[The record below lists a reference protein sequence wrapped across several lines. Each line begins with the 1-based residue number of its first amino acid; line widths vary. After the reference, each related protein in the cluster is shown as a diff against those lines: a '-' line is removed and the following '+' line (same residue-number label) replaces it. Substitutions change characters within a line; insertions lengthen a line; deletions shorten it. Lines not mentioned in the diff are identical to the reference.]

1 MRRSSLIAAVALASA
16 TPLAPLVH
24 AQPVVVPASPG
35 ARTSGS
41 SAADTLR
48 PFGTLRDQAFK
59 QQKWLELRMERTLPA
74 LMRRAGVD
82 MWVVP
87 MREYAEDPLFTA
99 ITSPTTF
106 SARRRTIYV
115 FFDKGAAG
123 IEKLALGGTSQG
135 NVYKAVRSMKP
146 VAAPPAGGRTVDRT
160 AELWG
165 DEQWSVLKQVIE
177 ERQPKKIAINTSR
190 TFAFA
195 DGLSSGE
202 RDGMQQALGAQWV
215 SRLVP
220 AEALAVDLIA
230 TRQPEEEVEFT
241 NLNRVAWQIIE
252 EAFSNKVITPGVT
265 HAEDVVWWMRQRLS
279 DLGLSTWF
287 QPSVEVQRQFGS
299 PELVGLNPVILKGDV
314 LHCDFGVTA
323 MGLNT
328 DTQHMAYVLRD
339 GETDVPAGLKKAL
352 LNSNRLQ
359 DITVEELKPGRT
371 GNQVLSSALSRMK
384 AAGIDGTV
392 YSHPI
397 GLHGH
402 GAGALIGLWDYQDGV
417 PGRGDHTIV
426 PGMWYS
432 IELQATTPV
441 PEWNNQQVRSMQEE
455 DVMIGTDGK
464 VKWGFKRQTQFHL
477 VKPDAAKVRGE

>member
-1 MRRSSLIAAVALASA
+1 MVSA
-16 TPLAPLVH
+16 TQ
-24 AQPVVVPASPG
+24 AQPVVVPATPG

-41 SAADTLR
+41 PAADTLR

-59 QQKWLELRMERTLPA
+59 QQRWLELRMERTLPM
-74 LMRRAGVD
+74 LMRREGVD

-106 SARRRTIYV
+106 AARRRTIYV
-115 FFDKGAAG
+115 FFDRGAAAG
-123 IEKLALGGTSQG
+123 VERLALGGSSQG
-135 NVYKAVRSMKP
+135 NVFKAVRSMKP
-146 VAAPPAGGRTVDRT
+146 VPAPAAGSGTTART

-165 DEQWSVLKQVIE
+165 DEQWTVLKQVIE
-177 ERQPKKIAINTSR
+177 ERQPKRIAVNTSR

-202 RDGMQQALGAQWV
+202 RDGMLQALGPAWTAKI
-215 SRLVP
+215 VP
-220 AEALAVDLIA
+220 AEGMAVDLIA
-230 TRQPEEEVEFT
+230 SRQPEEEAEFT
-241 NLNRVAWQIIE
+241 NLNRVAWDIIQ
-252 EAFSNKVITPGVT
+252 EAFSAKVITPGLT
-265 HAEDVVWWMRQRLS
+265 RTEDVVWWMRQRLN

-287 QPSVEVQRQFGS
+287 QPSIEVQRQFGTG
-299 PELVGLNPVILKGDV
+299 ELVGVNPVIMKGDV

-339 GETDVPAGLKKAL
+339 GETDAPAGLKKAL
-352 LNSNRLQ
+352 LMSNKLQ
-359 DITVEELKPGRT
+359 DITVEELKPGRS
-371 GNQVLSSALSRMK
+371 GNDVLARSLARMK
-384 AAGIDGTV
+384 RDGIDGTL

-417 PGRGDHTIV
+417 PGRGDHKVI

-432 IELQATTPV
+432 IELQATTAV
-441 PEWNNQQVRSMQEE
+441 PEWGNQQVRSAQEE
-455 DVMIGTDGK
+455 DVIIGANGA
-464 VKWGFKRQTQFHL
+464 VRWAFKRQAAFHL
-477 VKPDAAKVRGE
+477 VRTERPTG

>member
-1 MRRSSLIAAVALASA
+1 MPRSAFFLATLSIPFAATVS
-16 TPLAPLVH
+16 V
-24 AQPVVVPASPG
+24 AQPVVVPATPG

-41 SAADTLR
+41 FAADTLR

-106 SARRRTIYV
+106 AARRRTIYV
-115 FFDKGAAG
+115 FFDKGLNNG
-123 IEKLALGGTSQG
+123 VEKLALGGTSQG
-135 NVYKAVRSMKP
+135 SVFKAVRSMKA
-146 VAAPPAGGRTVDRT
+146 VAAPAAGSGNSART

-165 DEQWSVLKQVIE
+165 DEQWNVLKQVIE
-177 ERQPKKIAINTSR
+177 ERQPKKIAVNTSR

-202 RDGMQQALGAQWV
+202 RDGMLQAIGSNWAAKI
-215 SRLVP
+215 VP

-241 NLNRVAWQIIE
+241 NLNRVAWEIIQ
-252 EAFSNKVITPGVT
+252 EAFSSKVITPGVT
-265 HAEDVVWWMRQRLS
+265 HTEDVVWWMRQRLN

-287 QPSVEVQRQFGS
+287 QPSIEVQRQFGVG
-299 PELVGLNPVILKGDV
+299 ELVGVNPVILKGDV

-352 LNSNRLQ
+352 LNSNKMQ
-359 DITVEELKPGRT
+359 DITIDELKPGRT
-371 GNQVLSSALSRMK
+371 GNQVLTSSLARMK
-384 AAGIDGTV
+384 KDGIDGTL

-417 PGRGDHTIV
+417 PGRGDHTII
-426 PGMWYS
+426 PNMWYS
-432 IELQATTPV
+432 VELQATTPV
-441 PEWNNQQVRSMQEE
+441 PEWGNQQVRSMQEE
-455 DVMIGTDGK
+455 DVIIDAAGK
-464 VKWGFKRQTQFHL
+464 VRWAYRRQAAFHR
-477 VKPDAAKVRGE
+477 VR